1 MQILGLKGLS
11 TYKAAQAAHMYL
23 DFIITN
29 KLLVEIIVFFFFK
42 RFPSNNK
49 CTTHGE

>member
-11 TYKAAQAAHMYL
+11 TYKAVQAAHMYF

-29 KLLVEIIVFFFFK
+29 E
-42 RFPSNNK
+42 SY
-49 CTTHGE
+49 

>member
-11 TYKAAQAAHMYL
+11 TYKAVQAAHMYF

-29 KLLVEIIVFFFFK
+29 K
-42 RFPSNNK
+42 NK
-49 CTTHGE
+49 YYY

>member
-11 TYKAAQAAHMYL
+11 THKAVQAAHMYF

-29 KLLVEIIVFFFFK
+29 E
-42 RFPSNNK
+42 NNK
-49 CTTHGE
+49 YYY